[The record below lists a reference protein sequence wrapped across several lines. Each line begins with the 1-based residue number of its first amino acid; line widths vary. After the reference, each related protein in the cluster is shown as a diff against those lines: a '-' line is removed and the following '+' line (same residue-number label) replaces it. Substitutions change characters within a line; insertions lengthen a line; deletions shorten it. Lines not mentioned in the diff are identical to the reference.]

1 MSNPK
6 WLLPSSKQWMHRRR
20 VRKNLLF
27 AGRNPLDRYVEDM
40 NRSGVRP
47 IRYLTHLGIVIGEYL
62 TPSASHVL
70 DGHCGVIDKKK
81 LPFAGI

>member
-1 MSNPK
+1 MAAPFIKTMDASTTG
-6 WLLPSSKQWMHRRR
+6 S
-20 VRKNLLF
+20 KNLLF
-27 AGRNPLDRYVEDM
+27 AGRKLDRYVEDM

-70 DGHCGVIDKKK
+70 DGHPAVEYS
-81 LPFAGI
+81 

>member
-6 WLLPSSKQWMHRRR
+6 WLLPSSKQWIHRRR
-20 VRKNLLF
+20 VRKIFYLRD
-27 AGRNPLDRYVEDM
+27 GTQLDRYVEDM

-70 DGHCGVIDKKK
+70 DGHPAVEYS
-81 LPFAGI
+81 